1 MFINKKQTGNVKLCK
16 VDDLYIITGQLNQNL
31 KRLGFRWDNLRNAW
45 VTKDDVLAYHFRKI
59 ADKQTAEWLWEEV
72 GKVIHLSQA
81 STLPEEYRNFKFIAP
96 EGLSYFEHQ
105 KVAILY
111 SLVKKNV
118 LIADEMGMG
127 KTIETIGILNH
138 SFADRKSSSMILIV
152 CPNIVKRFWKN
163 EIGRWYIRKHK
174 TMVIDSHVALDVEKV
189 IDGGN
194 HDLFIIVNYELLYK
208 WNPILESIVW
218 DCLILDEAHHIK
230 NPKTKKAKAILGDK
244 SEELYPLKA
253 KRKLAI
259 TGTPI
264 MNRPAELFNIL
275 KWLEVD
281 IADSYISYIK
291 KYCNAKQTQ
300 WGWKIE
306 ENNDKQ
312 LSKLQDTLR
321 YKVMIRRTKNQ
332 CAFPI
337 KMRQIIELPV
347 DYLDHSVE
355 EVRKEI
361 EILRAKMVLAKISF
375 DDKTYLD
382 NLKKLTQSY
391 KLAFAHL
398 PAARKRIGMLKLP
411 FIIEHLRNV
420 LLQIDKAVFVCIHR
434 DILTKVYEEFS
445 SCSVI
450 LLGGISET
458 EKIKRVEKFHKDRS
472 VKLVLSTISS
482 ACEGSDLST
491 ASLVVFGELDLRP
504 SKMLQVEDRCH
515 RITQK
520 SSVLIQML
528 VMPDSIDSQLAKFI
542 VSKLEAFDKYVGLDA
557 SYNTEMI
564 DFLINAKTYA
574 GDIEDQL
581 KPVPSVISNN
591 DLKSNL
597 LKIKKQLS
605 SAYHEY
611 LINYLIERK
620 EYIESERRLAYWL
633 INNIA

>member
-1 MFINKKQTGNVKLCK
+1 MFVNKKQAEDVMLCK
-16 VDDLYIITGQLNQNL
+16 VDDLYIIYGQLNQNL
-31 KRLGFRWDNLRNAW
+31 KHLGFRWDNIRKAW

-59 ADKQTAEWLWEEV
+59 ADKQTSQWLWEEV

-81 STLPEEYRNFKFIAP
+81 STLPKEYKDFKFIAP

-111 SLVKKNV
+111 SLKKRNI

-127 KTIETIGILNH
+127 KTIETIGMLNH
-138 SFADRKSSSMILIV
+138 SFVDRKDSSLILIV
-152 CPNIVKRFWKN
+152 GPNIVKRFWKH
-163 EIGRWYIRKHK
+163 EIEKWYIRKHK
-174 TMVIDSHVALDVEKV
+174 IMVIDSHVALDVEKV
-189 IDGGN
+189 IDGGC
-194 HDLFIIVNYELLYK
+194 HDLFVIVNYELLYK
-208 WNPILESIVW
+208 WNPIFEAILW

-230 NPKTKKAKAILGDK
+230 NPKAKKAKAILGDK
-244 SEELYPLKA
+244 SEDVYPLKA
-253 KRKLAI
+253 KRKIAI

-275 KWLEVD
+275 RWLEVD
-281 IADSYISYIK
+281 IADSYISYIR

-306 ENNDKQ
+306 KNNDRQ

-355 EVRKEI
+355 EIRKEI
-361 EILRAKMVLAKISF
+361 EILKAKMVLAKISF

-382 NLKKLTQSY
+382 NLRKLTQSY

-398 PAARKRIGMLKLP
+398 PAARKRIGTLKLP
-411 FIIEHLRNV
+411 FIIEHLHNI

-434 DILTKVYEEFS
+434 DILMKVYEEFS
-445 SCSVI
+445 SCSVV
-450 LLGGISET
+450 LFGGISEN
-458 EKIKRVEKFHKDRS
+458 EKIKRVEQFHRMHS
-472 VKLVLSTISS
+472 VKLMLSTISS
-482 ACEGSDLST
+482 ACEGIDLSA

-542 VSKLEAFDKYVGLDA
+542 VSKLETFDKYVGLDA

-564 DFLINAKTYA
+564 DFLINAKTYT
-574 GDIEDQL
+574 GKLEDQL
-581 KPVPSVISNN
+581 KPVPSVVSN
-591 DLKSNL
+591 DELKSNL
-597 LKIKKQLS
+597 LKKKKQLS

-633 INNIA
+633 INNVV